1 MQKKIFI
8 LLVALAFSVHSYPEQ
23 KISFITVGDWGAKG
37 IDLQKNVCGQM
48 AQWAEWNNVK
58 FMISL
63 GDNFY
68 DNGVQ
73 STGDPQWQTT
83 FEDIYYQQSLKVPWY
98 AALGNHDYHGN
109 VQAEIDYTKISD
121 RWKMPSRF
129 YSFTYKIDDT
139 TNALFVIMDTSP
151 LALSDEES
159 KIYEDDVYKFDNT
172 IQIKW
177 LDSTL
182 SASNAQWKFVC
193 GHHPVYSGGYH
204 GGQKEMQTLIKPIL
218 EKNNVQVYFCGH
230 DHDMQHLKSG
240 KVNYIISGAGA
251 NPRACENTKYTLF
264 YKGNTGG
271 FFGVTLTPDFLYG
284 AFINFDGEEIYK
296 VEIPR

>member
-1 MQKKIFI
+1 MKKKLLIF
-8 LLVALAFSVHSYPEQ
+8 LAAAAFSANTFSQQ

-37 IDLQKNVCGQM
+37 IDLQKSVSQEM
-48 AQWAEWNNVK
+48 AQWAVWNNVQ
-58 FMISL
+58 FLISL

-73 STGDPQWQTT
+73 STDDYQWKTT
-83 FEDIYYQQSLKVPWY
+83 FEDVYYQQSLKIPWY

-109 VQAEIDYTKISD
+109 VQAEIDYSQISN

-129 YSFTYKIDDT
+129 YSFTYKVDDT

-159 KIYEDDVYKFDNT
+159 KIYEEDVYKFDNT

-182 SASNAQWKFVC
+182 SASKAQWKFVC

-204 GGQKEMQTLIKPIL
+204 GGQIEMQKLVKPIL

-240 KVNYIISGAGA
+240 NVNYIVSGAGA
-251 NPRACENTKYTLF
+251 NPRTCENTKYTIF

-271 FFGVTLTPDFLYG
+271 FFGVTLTSNFLYG
-284 AFINFDGEEIYK
+284 AFINYEGEEIYK